1 MCRQACILGVT
12 AKIDDDS
19 VPGIGG
25 IYIYPRYVVPGIGLG
40 LGSRQKFYNISTGTG
55 TVGTTVPVW

>member
-19 VPGIGG
+19 VPGKVLGVY
-25 IYIYPRYVVPGIGLG
+25 IYIPQVCCTRYW
-40 LGSRQKFYNISTGTG
+40 
-55 TVGTTVPVW
+55 VGAGVTAKIL